1 MTDSPY
7 NPLTRLARTAERR
20 IPWLRRRR
28 SPNYGRYFGLDGLD
42 QRLAE
47 HLPRGRG
54 TFVEAGA
61 NDGVTQ
67 SNTAYLEFTRG
78 WRGLLVEPVPPLAE
92 ACRAN
97 RPLSIVEQAALV
109 PPDRENELVPMV
121 YCGLMSVVDGSMKSE
136 AEQLLHLRRGSE
148 IQSLQTYELKVPGI
162 TLSRLL
168 DRHGIT
174 SIDLL
179 SLDVEGFEADALRGL
194 DLSRHRPRYML
205 IEARFRDDI
214 ESIIGGHYDVATT
227 LSRHDILYKA
237 RTR

>member
-1 MTDSPY
+1 M
-7 NPLTRLARTAERR
+7 
-20 IPWLRRRR
+20 PWFRRRR

-42 QRLAE
+42 QRLAD
-47 HLPRGRG
+47 HLPRGKG

-67 SNTAYLEFTRG
+67 SNTAHLEFTRG
-78 WRGLLVEPVPPLAE
+78 WRGLLVEPIPTLAA
-92 ACRAN
+92 ACRVN
-97 RPLSIVEQAALV
+97 RPASVVEEAALV
-109 PPDRENELVPMV
+109 PPDRENAFVPMV
-121 YCGLMSVVDGSMKSE
+121 YCGLMSVVDGSMKSDH
-136 AEQLLHLRRGSE
+136 EQTLHLQRGKE
-148 IQSLQTYELKVPGI
+148 IQSLETYELQVPGT

-205 IEARFRDDI
+205 IEARFREDI
-214 ESIIGGHYDVATT
+214 ERIIGDHYDVVTM
-227 LSRHDILYKA
+227 LSRHDVLYKA
-237 RTR
+237 KVR